1 MKFIYFILVML
12 SVIISVVLFLI
23 LFGLF
28 FSVKFDTN
36 KDVDFKRSNIAV
48 SQQENEPPSSAN
60 AKYQE
65 MRYDFLRFAE
75 FFLLRK
81 RPYGMQDKLPW
92 KDSETYYGT
101 ITNHSA
107 TGTRTTSINDFS
119 TCKRSCENDRNCNMW
134 VYDGDIKQCD
144 RYNINSLDDF
154 TQPETDPDATT
165 NQIGYIFNSNDSWAV
180 KDLSNLPNQ
189 EGLFKEIAEMVLK
202 LESKNT
208 ELQKRANSI
217 KSSTNIKYC
226 YEEEVTPD
234 TSSLDV
240 EYTQTKE
247 QSLKYLENATIFFI
261 NRGSAE
267 YANKEEYAL
276 ISARI
281 LKYIFDFEINQL
293 NGQNIIFNEMVDGD
307 KDTLKNYVD
316 EILGV
321 DNQTGRLE
329 NWELYIYLKSWFAS
343 NRNSDGYVTISELD
357 KYFAETSDITAFQT
371 ATGFS
376 YDQTLDTCNNDITDK
391 RKAFINSFDFD
402 NDQKLSLEEWLQNML
417 NTIGTLDFAGTYC
430 FD

>member
-1 MKFIYFILVML
+1 ML

-36 KDVDFKRSNIAV
+36 TDVDFKRSNIAV

-81 RPYGMQDKLPW
+81 RPYGMQDDLPW
-92 KDSETYYGT
+92 KDSEIYYGDVQ
-101 ITNHSA
+101 NPSEV
-107 TGTRTTSINDFS
+107 GTRTTSVNDFS
-119 TCKRSCENDRNCNMW
+119 TCKRSCENDTKCNMW
-134 VYDGDIKQCD
+134 VYNGDIKECN
-144 RYNINSLDDF
+144 RYTVGSIDQINNNSS
-154 TQPETDPDATT
+154 T

-267 YANKEEYAL
+267 YANKEEYTL

-281 LKYIFDFEINQL
+281 LKYIFNFEQL
-293 NGQNIIFNEMVDGD
+293 NNQNIIFNEMVDGD
-307 KDTLKNYVD
+307 KDTLKDYVD
-316 EILGV
+316 EILGLN
-321 DNQTGRLE
+321 NQTGELE

-343 NRNSDGYVTISELD
+343 NRNSDGYITTSELETF
-357 KYFAETSDITAFQT
+357 FAETPDITGFQN

-376 YDQTLDTCNNDITDK
+376 YQQSLDTCNNDVTEK
-391 RKAFINSFDFD
+391 RKAFLKSFDFD
-402 NDQKLSLEEWLQNML
+402 DDQKISLEEMLQNML